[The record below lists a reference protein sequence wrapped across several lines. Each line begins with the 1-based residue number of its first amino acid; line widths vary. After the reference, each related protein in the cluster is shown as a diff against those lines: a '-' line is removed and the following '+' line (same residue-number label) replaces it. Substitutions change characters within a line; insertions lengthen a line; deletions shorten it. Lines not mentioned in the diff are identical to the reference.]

1 MIRVVLADDHAMV
14 REGIRRVLEDH
25 SGFTVVAEAAS
36 VAELLA
42 ELHRV
47 HADVLVLDIA
57 MPGPGIVETLH
68 RIRDVQPRARCLVL
82 TAYPESDYAVRVLRA
97 GAAGYMTK
105 DRSLEQLVEA
115 VRRVHRGGI
124 YVSPSLGEALAAR
137 LLSPAREP
145 THGSLSD
152 REFEVLRGL
161 ADGMAVKQIAA
172 RMTVSPKTVTTYR
185 TRILQKLGLRG
196 NADLVRYAIEHG
208 LLDARPNPA
217 PAPAPTPDAV

>member
-1 MIRVVLADDHAMV
+1 VIRIILADDHAMV
-14 REGIRRVLEDH
+14 RQGIRRVLEDD
-25 SGFTVVAEAAS
+25 SGFTVVGEASS

-42 ELHRV
+42 ELLRV

-68 RIRDVQPRARCLVL
+68 RIKELQPRARCLVL

-105 DRSLEQLVEA
+105 DRSLEQLAEA

-124 YVSPSLGEALAAR
+124 YVSPSLGETLAAR
-137 LLSPAREP
+137 LLGSAREP

-196 NADLVRYAIEHG
+196 NADLVRYAIEHR
-208 LLDARPNPA
+208 LLDAGPQSA
-217 PAPAPTPDAV
+217 AAGSPDPV